1 MSSFW
6 DAEDKIP
13 VKQTKVAVQAEH
25 GLDYTAGQKITINVP
40 PTVQYFQPK
49 ESYLKFEVQI
59 NQGGTTGEPT
69 RLQLDPDAGGQ
80 VLIKNIRIMSGG
92 AGAQLLEEY
101 QDYNVLTA
109 LKYDYEVDETIRSK
123 RALTEGVTQ
132 YDQTTRGSR
141 GTTQSNQAS
150 LAHTPYTAPY
160 SGAVV
165 PSSATAGQ
173 TTWGN
178 VNDTPAGN
186 GDFNAGQKKV
196 KVLLPLQTGIFQ
208 NSKVFP
214 CLLTEGLRL
223 EIELE
228 SAQRVVKM
236 LDSTR
241 AWTKRRLAPI
251 FHSAGADPFVPSAGG
266 SETGLALA
274 GRWSSDNA
282 RGARDLIKYFYVR
295 RDNNQIGVNNF
306 PFVVGERFTFVRN
319 TMDPENNL
327 NTIIAPEFTSTV
339 GNKLVIESIEHI
351 PGATNLT
358 GEGGW
363 WGLTRIGIVG
373 TANAVAAAHGHAD
386 FWEMLGNDANNNWSM
401 VSLSVQADASIAPS
415 YTLSNTELVL
425 QQLEMPAGYTRKM
438 MSMMKEGGTL
448 NYDFLSA
455 TNYKYSQLAGD
466 IVANIRLPLSQSRAK
481 AILSVPTD
489 ATAYSSRALM
499 TGNVS
504 NLFIDSAEGRTA
516 VAYAPGDFTYREKKA
531 HITGGSGTSDVA
543 SGSVVGL
550 VNTPDGDC
558 YSDRSGYTGIWDNA
572 SHYQWFYNG
581 QLNPNRKVDVSKTS
595 TQESISQQHLI
606 ELEKALAMSG
616 IRPLSFK
623 KFNKNAVIGRALSL
637 QDGVYDCRG
646 RDFNLQISY
655 EKTDAPNKNKLW
667 HNYVHHIRRLVIKGN
682 MISLE
687 I

>member
-13 VKQTKVAVQAEH
+13 VKQTRVAIQAEH
-25 GLDYTAGQKITINVP
+25 GLDYTAGQKITIHVP
-40 PTVQYFQPK
+40 PSVQYFQPQ

-59 NQGGTTGEPT
+59 KQGGSTGEPC

-80 VLIKNIRIMSGG
+80 VLIKHIRILSGG

-123 RALTEGVTQ
+123 RALTEGTTQ
-132 YDQTTRGSR
+132 YDQTTRGSK
-141 GTTQSNQAS
+141 GTTQSCQAT
-150 LAHTPYTAPY
+150 LAHTPYSAPY
-160 SGAVV
+160 DGADL
-165 PSSATAGQ
+165 PNSATAGQ
-173 TTWGN
+173 TTWGA
-178 VNDTPAGN
+178 VGDTPAGN

-196 KVLLPLQTGIFQ
+196 KCLLPLQTGIFQ

-241 AWTKRRLAPI
+241 AFTKRRLAPI
-251 FHSAGADPFVPSAGG
+251 FHTASPVAFTANTGG
-266 SETGLALA
+266 SEGGLALT
-274 GRWSSDNA
+274 GRWGSDSSEA
-282 RGARDLIKYFYVR
+282 ARDLIKYFYVR
-295 RDNNQIGVNNF
+295 RDNNQIGIQNF
-306 PFVVGERFTFVRN
+306 PFVVGERFTWVRN
-319 TMDPENNL
+319 NMDPENNTG
-327 NTIIAPEFTSTV
+327 TILAPEFTSSV
-339 GNKLVIESIEHI
+339 GNKLVIESIQHI
-351 PGATNLT
+351 AGKGNTT
-358 GEGGW
+358 GEGGY
-363 WGLTRIGIVG
+363 WGLTKIGIVG
-373 TANAVAAAHGHAD
+373 TASAVVAANGAAD
-386 FWEMLGNDANNNWSM
+386 YWLMAGNDPNNSWSM
-401 VSLSVQADASIAPS
+401 VSLSVQADTSIAPS
-415 YTLSNTELVL
+415 YTLSGTELVL
-425 QQLEMPAGYTRKM
+425 QQLEMPGGYTRKM

-489 ATAYSSRALM
+489 ATAYSARALM
-499 TGNVS
+499 TGNTS
-504 NLFIDSAEGRTA
+504 DLFTDSADGRTA
-516 VAYAPGDFTYREKKA
+516 AVYAAGDFTYREKKA
-531 HITGGSGTSDVA
+531 HITGGSDTSDVA

-550 VNTPDGDC
+550 INSADGDC
-558 YSDRSGYTGIWDNA
+558 CSDRSGYTGIWDNA

-581 QLNPNRKVDVSKTS
+581 QLNPNRKVDVAKTS
-595 TQESISQQHLI
+595 TTESISQQHLI

-637 QDGVYDCRG
+637 QDGVYDTRG
-646 RDFNLQISY
+646 RDFNLQIAY
-655 EKTDAPNKNKLW
+655 EKSEIPKKNKLW
-667 HNYVHHIRRLVIKGN
+667 MNYVHHIRRLVIKGN

-687 I
+687 V